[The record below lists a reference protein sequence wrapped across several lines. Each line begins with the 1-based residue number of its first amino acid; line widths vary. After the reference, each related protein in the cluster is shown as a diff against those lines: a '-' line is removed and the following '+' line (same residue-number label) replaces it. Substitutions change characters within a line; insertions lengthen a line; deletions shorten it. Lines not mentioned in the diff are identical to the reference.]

1 MLRSPSGILI
11 FASALT
17 LTVGTIEPAAA
28 HHVSPATAQAPQ
40 TVPIELGTSG
50 SSREH
55 IVSKN
60 RLFCY
65 TGTLGSLVQDAVGG
79 QTYILSNNHVLAK
92 ENERLNQGTGADGDI
107 IHPGLLDAGTC
118 TVSLGDNMESVATL
132 SDYVEILF
140 GQGRNKPQNSV
151 DAAIAAVNAG
161 DVDASGSILG
171 IGPLS
176 GNMVAAADAVG
187 MPIQKTGR
195 TTGHTFGRVLALE
208 ATVDVKYDSG
218 TARFTDQLR
227 IRHACDGQD
236 FSDSGDSGSHIVT
249 VPSSGD
255 PDSVG
260 LLFAGGDADTFANP
274 MDEVASSLMVEPVAA
289 PDGDTSGAMA
299 ADFDAIAAACGSD
312 GGGGGSDGGPPP
324 GRGGGRPSLNI
335 DPLGLAIATEIKAR
349 NSGRIFALP
358 DVVGHGVGF
367 TATGEAVIEIYV
379 ASGARRAAGQPMPVD
394 IEGIPVRVIETGVIR
409 AF

>member
-1 MLRSPSGILI
+1 
-11 FASALT
+11 
-17 LTVGTIEPAAA
+17 
-28 HHVSPATAQAPQ
+28 
-40 TVPIELGTSG
+40 
-50 SSREH
+50 
-55 IVSKN
+55 
-60 RLFCY
+60 
-65 TGTLGSLVQDAVGG
+65 
-79 QTYILSNNHVLAK
+79 
-92 ENERLNQGTGADGDI
+92 
-107 IHPGLLDAGTC
+107 
-118 TVSLGDNMESVATL
+118 
-132 SDYVEILF
+132 
-140 GQGRNKPQNSV
+140 
-151 DAAIAAVNAG
+151 
-161 DVDASGSILG
+161 
-171 IGPLS
+171 
-176 GNMVAAADAVG
+176 MVAAADAVG